1 MQGTKVS
8 LLFGG
13 VLLAAFGRFAL
24 AEKLQPD
31 PAWQQGKLDN
41 GFSWQLLTTP
51 QRPNDHLE
59 LRLVV
64 NTGSLSENTQQTG
77 FSHVIPR
84 LAMMPNAS
92 FTPGQLAALWA
103 SSPND
108 DRPSPVVVSYDFT
121 SYNLSLPNNRP
132 ELLKDALSWLAETAG
147 GLSIDDQIIGTTLQK
162 GDGVATLP
170 PNPHDPVWRYR
181 LQNSILLAHNP
192 GQPVKTPLTAE
203 PLLAFYKAWYTPDAM
218 TLYVVGNV
226 DSRAIVEQIRKVFS
240 PLEGKRATPAP
251 LPVLSA
257 LPVEPA
263 RLIGVKGR
271 PDSIALVW
279 DTVWQPIRDSNA
291 LARYWQRDL
300 AREAMFQRVEQA
312 LERSALKEAKLRFD
326 CNVLYGRA
334 QCSLHMDNL
343 NGEQLVEGV
352 TLVGKAL
359 SALQDDGLTQAE
371 FDALVARKNEE
382 LDKLFAT
389 YARTGTQ
396 ILMEQRLRSQRSGV
410 VDIAP
415 EQYQQLRKHYL
426 SAVTLGSL
434 NQALRL
440 QLAQNATLVLQ
451 QPPGEPEA
459 NLKELQDRYNEL
471 MKPAESVAPAA
482 DETAPASP

>member
-1 MQGTKVS
+1 MQGTKIS
-8 LLFGG
+8 LLLGG
-13 VLLAAFGRFAL
+13 VLLAAVGRFAL
-24 AEKLQPD
+24 AEELQPD
-31 PAWQQGKLDN
+31 PAWQQGRLDN
-41 GFSWQLLTTP
+41 GFNWQLLTTP
-51 QRPNDHLE
+51 QRPNDRLE

-103 SSPND
+103 SAPND
-108 DRPSPVVVSYDFT
+108 ETPSPVVVSYDFT

-147 GLSIDDQIIGTTLQK
+147 GLSIDDHSMGTVLQR

-170 PNPHDPVWRYR
+170 PNPQDPAWRYR
-181 LQNSILLAHNP
+181 LQDSILLARNP

-203 PLLAFYKAWYTPDAM
+203 ALQTFYKAWYTPDAM

-226 DSRAIVEQIRKVFS
+226 DHRAIVDQIRKVFA

-251 LPVLSA
+251 MPVLSP
-257 LPVEPA
+257 LPSEPI
-263 RLIGVKGR
+263 RLIGTTGK
-271 PDSIALVW
+271 PDSIALIW

-300 AREAMFQRVEQA
+300 AREAMFQRVQQA
-312 LERSALKEAKLRFD
+312 LEKSALKEANVRFD

-359 SALQDDGLTQAE
+359 GVLQESGLTQAE

-382 LDKLFAT
+382 LGKLFAT

-415 EQYQQLRKHYL
+415 EQYQQLRKNYL
-426 SAVTLGSL
+426 SSVTLESL
-434 NQALRL
+434 NRALRL
-440 QLAQNATLVLQ
+440 QLAQPATLLLQ
-451 QPPGEPEA
+451 QQPGEPEA
-459 NLKELQDRYNEL
+459 NLKELMDRYNG
-471 MKPAESVAPAA
+471 MMTQAESAAPAA
-482 DETAPASP
+482 DETAPAAP